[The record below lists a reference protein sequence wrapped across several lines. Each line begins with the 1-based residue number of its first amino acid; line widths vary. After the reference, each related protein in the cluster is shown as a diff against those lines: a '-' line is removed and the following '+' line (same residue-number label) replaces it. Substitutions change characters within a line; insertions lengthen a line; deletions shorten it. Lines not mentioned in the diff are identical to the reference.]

1 MTVASRLRRWWG
13 TADEPFPPA
22 WRDLV
27 ARRLGAWDRLT
38 AEQRSRLEA
47 LTARL
52 VAEKRWEAARGL
64 TLTDEIRVTIA
75 AHAALLVLEI
85 GYAAYDDI
93 SSIIVHASTIFL
105 TGEQPGPIPGSRS
118 DETVELIGEA
128 HHKGPVLL
136 SWDAALHQ
144 ARHPEG
150 GDNVIFHEFAHR
162 LDMLDG
168 LVDGTPIIPDGAARQ
183 RWIDVC
189 TAEFHALRTRCSGRL
204 AQRLCGEEPGGVLRG
219 RHRGVLH
226 SIRRAANPQAGPLP
240 GPQRLLPPGPRG
252 RVVTAPV

>member
-1 MTVASRLRRWWG
+1 M
-13 TADEPFPPA
+13 
-22 WRDLV
+22 

-64 TLTDEIRVTIA
+64 TLTDDIRVTIA

-85 GYAAYDDI
+85 GYAAYDDV
-93 SSIIVHASTIFL
+93 SSIIVHASTILL

-150 GDNVIFHEFAHR
+150 GHNVIFHEFAHR

-168 LVDGTPIIPDGAARQ
+168 LVDGTPIIPDAAARQ

-189 TAEFHALRTRCSGRL
+189 TAEFHALRNGAPDDLLSDYAAKSPGEFFAVATEVFFTRPDALRTDKPDL
-204 AQRLCGEEPGGVLRG
+204 YLVLSDFYRQDP
-219 RHRGVLH
+219 
-226 SIRRAANPQAGPLP
+226 AAA
-240 GPQRLLPPGPRG
+240 
-252 RVVTAPV
+252 